1 MTVVVPF
8 DDTALSRAALERGKE
23 LFGPELAV
31 LTVIPNG
38 NVKYARERGWL
49 TAGEEFDPEQIVS
62 EIAGTVTEIAPA
74 ATFEYRVVG
83 RYAQPGT
90 IASKIRK
97 FARTKEAEI
106 VVLGSD
112 NAGRIVTN
120 AASVAGSVAA
130 EADYDLHIVR
140 HPTRS

>member
-8 DDTALSRAALERGKE
+8 DDTVLSRAALERSKE
-23 LFGPELAV
+23 LFGTELAV
-31 LTVIPNG
+31 VTVIPNG
-38 NVKYARERGWL
+38 NIKYARERGWL
-49 TAGEEFDPEQIVS
+49 EEGEEFDPEQIVS
-62 EIAGTVTEIAPA
+62 EIKRTVNRIAPE

-83 RYAQPGT
+83 RYAQSGT

-97 FARTKEAEI
+97 FARTENAEI

-112 NAGRIVTN
+112 NVGRIVTN
-120 AASVAGSVAA
+120 VSSVAGSVAA
-130 EADYDLHIVR
+130 DAKYDLHIVR

>member
-8 DDTALSRAALERGKE
+8 DGSDLSRAALERADE

-38 NVKYARERGWL
+38 NVKYAREHGWL
-49 TAGEEFDPEQIVS
+49 DSGDEFDPEAIVG
-62 EIAGTVTEIAPA
+62 ELGRTVEQIAPDA
-74 ATFEYRVVG
+74 RFTYRVVG

-90 IASKIRK
+90 IASKIRN
-97 FARTKEAEI
+97 FAREIDAEI

-120 AASVAGSVAA
+120 VSSVAGPVAA
-130 EADYDLHIVR
+130 NTGYDLHIVR
-140 HPTRS
+140 QQTRS